1 MAKKIAA
8 DVTSVQESTAD
19 KEMRILTAARVV
31 KIGDEEIQVK
41 PYSWANTFRLAK
53 PFGSVFG
60 AVTAHLKDIQV
71 LLNDLEGQGNLS
83 QFKLMTDFI
92 GSIDEA
98 ENIITSLTE
107 LIVLST
113 KLDKDKVE
121 NLLLDDF
128 IRLGI
133 AVYDV
138 NRDFFLRRLGPMM
151 PKPRLKEKAKAE
163 K

>member
-53 PFGSVFG
+53 PFGIVFG
-60 AVTAHLKDIQV
+60 AVAAHLKDIQV

-92 GSIDEA
+92 SSIDEA
-98 ENIITSLTE
+98 ENIIASLTE

>member
-1 MAKKIAA
+1 M
-8 DVTSVQESTAD
+8 
-19 KEMRILTAARVV
+19 
-31 KIGDEEIQVK
+31 
-41 PYSWANTFRLAK
+41 
-53 PFGSVFG
+53 
-60 AVTAHLKDIQV
+60 
-71 LLNDLEGQGNLS
+71 S

>member
-53 PFGSVFG
+53 PFGIVFG
-60 AVTAHLKDIQV
+60 AVAAHLKDIQV

-92 GSIDEA
+92 SSIDEA